1 MTAQPPGDATARI
14 TVDLDAIRHNADV
27 LKRRA
32 GDAELMAVV
41 KGDAYG
47 HGLIP
52 VAGAALDGGATW
64 LGVAQL
70 REALQLREAGVTAP
84 VLSWLH
90 APGTDF
96 DAAVAAD
103 VQVAVPHVW
112 EIDEVA
118 EAARRAGK
126 PATVHLKVDT
136 GLARNGAYGPQWPEL
151 LTAAAKLQ
159 AEGVIDVAGI
169 MTHFIFADSP
179 QHPSVLAQ
187 QEAFAQAVQDAEQAG
202 LDVRV
207 RHMANSAATL
217 TGSDVAWDMVR
228 PGIALYGLSPVP
240 DIGSSHDFDL
250 VPAMTVDANA
260 TIAKRVPAGQGVS
273 YGHTYVTDRETTLI
287 DVPIGYSDGI
297 PRSAS
302 GKGPVQVGGQR
313 FTVSGRVCMD
323 QFVVDVGDL
332 PVAEGDRVVL
342 FGSGENG
349 EPTAQD
355 WAEAAGTISY
365 EIVGRMSGRLPRIY
379 RGQS

>member
-112 EIDEVA
+112 EIDAVA

-179 QHPSVLAQ
+179 RHPSVLAQ
-187 QEAFAQAVQDAEQAG
+187 QEAFAQAVVDAEQAG

-240 DIGSSHDFDL
+240 DIGSSRDFDL
-250 VPAMTVDANA
+250 VPAMTVDANV

-323 QFVVDVGDL
+323 QFVVDVEDL